1 MSEATQL
8 LAHAE
13 RCFRLARGP
22 VGSKLAEELEGLGH
36 TFAREA
42 GELDGVNGQQHAG
55 SKGGFALPEAA

>member
-22 VGSKLAEELEGLGH
+22 VGSKLAEELEH